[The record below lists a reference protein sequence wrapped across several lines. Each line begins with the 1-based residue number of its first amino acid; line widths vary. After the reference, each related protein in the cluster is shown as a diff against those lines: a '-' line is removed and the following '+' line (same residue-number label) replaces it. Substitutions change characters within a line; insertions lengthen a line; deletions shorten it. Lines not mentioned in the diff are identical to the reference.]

1 MASYTTNYGLHQWES
16 TDDFLR
22 TDFNTDFQK
31 IDTAIHGLVVF
42 GTFTGD
48 GTDGRVISLGFT
60 PRAVYICSEEGRA
73 GFSSGSGYCYG
84 GLLGPGAPL
93 RLDDTIA
100 AEVVAGGFKLSN
112 TDSYIRL
119 NSSSYVFFYLAVK

>member
-31 IDTAIHGLVVF
+31 IDAAIHGLVVF
-42 GTFTGD
+42 GTFAGD

-60 PRAVYICSEEGRA
+60 PRVVYICSEEGRA

-93 RLDDTIA
+93 RLGGTIA
-100 AEVVAGGFKLSN
+100 AEVVTGGFKLSN